1 MNETTKHR
9 LMGLAGFGALAGLLA
24 TQAGGATWGRESV
37 ALLPPNLR
45 ASFAE
50 AAPLPGVYNLDI
62 ALYAVLGAAALFAM
76 FKLAVLL
83 VRSAR
88 VVGPAL
94 LRRRRLGEQGQAM
107 TEFAISFPVVLITTL
122 ILIQLALMYQARNV
136 VTYAAFA
143 GARAAIVWIPATT
156 DNEGRHEINTDGGD
170 KWSKIH
176 QAASLACVPISPRAS
191 VVLAGMPGVGGILGD
206 VFGAFSGMMSG
217 LGMTGE
223 YLDSGLQRYA
233 YSTFA
238 TEVTLYKASNSGFEE
253 QSGTVTWNYPTDADV
268 GVRVRHRYYLPI
280 PVVNRFIGDDW
291 SFLSIPP
298 FFSLNLPGQYT
309 FIRSVSVLPLEG
321 ETGNPPITGW
331 WD

>member
-1 MNETTKHR
+1 MRTETRDR
-9 LMGLAGFGALAGLLA
+9 LLGLSGYLALAGLLA
-24 TQAGGATWGRESV
+24 AGAGAATWGRESV
-37 ALLPPNLR
+37 ILLGPSLR
-45 ASFAE
+45 ASFE
-50 AAPLPGVYNLDI
+50 AATPLPAVYNLDI
-62 ALYAVLGAAALFAM
+62 VLYAVLGAGALFAAL
-76 FKLAVLL
+76 KLAVLL
-83 VRSAR
+83 ARSAG
-88 VVGPAL
+88 VMVPL
-94 LRRRRLGEQGQAM
+94 MFRRRRIGQRGQAM
-107 TEFAISFPVVLITTL
+107 AEFAISFPIVLITTL

-143 GARAAIVWIPATT
+143 AARAAIVWIPAETE
-156 DNEGRHEINTDGGD
+156 NEGVHEINTDGGQ
-170 KWSKIH
+170 KWNKIH

-191 VVLAGMPGVGGILGD
+191 VVLAGMPGVGGVLGD

-217 LGMTGE
+217 LGLAGE

-238 TEVTLYKASNSGFEE
+238 TEVKLYKATEAGFEE

-268 GVRVRHRYYLPI
+268 AVRVRHRYYLPI
-280 PVVNRFIGDDW
+280 PLVNRFIGDEW

-321 ETGNPPITGW
+321 RTGDPPISGW